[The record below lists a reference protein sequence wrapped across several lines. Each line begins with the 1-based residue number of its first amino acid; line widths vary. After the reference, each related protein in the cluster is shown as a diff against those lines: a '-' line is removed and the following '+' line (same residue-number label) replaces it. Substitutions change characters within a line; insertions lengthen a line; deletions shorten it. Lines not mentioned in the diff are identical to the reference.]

1 MYNKNINLNLYKT
14 FYDVAKSE
22 SISEAAKKTF
32 TSQPAISKSIK
43 KLEETLNVKLFYR
56 NLDGIKLTSEG
67 EKLLFYV
74 EEAFNNLLVGERNI
88 TENEKLQSGKLT
100 IGVPSQIGTFF
111 VFDSISKFHKIYPN
125 IEITIISS
133 STKSLLK
140 KLKLHEIDF
149 IIDSSPINDVQ
160 EDVIIRPLKKVDNC
174 FIVSKKYEDK
184 MIESLTYTL
193 TSINGIDSIK
203 LLVDGKELKKLPNSN
218 KLLPTFLDKS
228 YGINKIYEI
237 TNVGNIDSYTVYFVN
252 NVNDNKYYIPVT
264 KYVNDY
270 KQDKIRIIIDELASS
285 FTYQSNLSSFLNE
298 NTKLLNYEVI
308 DKQIKLNFNDMIF
321 SDITNNDILEEVV
334 YTICLSI
341 NDSIDID
348 SVVFLANDREIL
360 KKNIS
365 DLK

>member
-184 MIESLTYTL
+184 IKNIKSLNDIENYPLILPVPNTSNRSNLDLLFEKSGIKPTNVMNIHTSEMILGAVKKDLGIGYIIEDLIIDDPEVCK
-193 TSINGIDSIK
+193 INIK
-203 LLVDGKELKKLPNSN
+203 EKLPKIEINLVYV
-218 KLLPTFLDKS
+218 KKYLTIVPTKFIKKFIDDK
-228 YGINKIYEI
+228 
-237 TNVGNIDSYTVYFVN
+237 F
-252 NVNDNKYYIPVT
+252 DN
-264 KYVNDY
+264 
-270 KQDKIRIIIDELASS
+270 
-285 FTYQSNLSSFLNE
+285 
-298 NTKLLNYEVI
+298 
-308 DKQIKLNFNDMIF
+308 
-321 SDITNNDILEEVV
+321 
-334 YTICLSI
+334 
-341 NDSIDID
+341 
-348 SVVFLANDREIL
+348 
-360 KKNIS
+360 
-365 DLK
+365 

>member
-160 EDVIIRPLKKVDNC
+160 EDVIIRPLKKVNNC

-184 MIESLTYTL
+184 INNIKSLKDIENYPLIL
-193 TSINGIDSIK
+193 PVPNTSNRSNLDLLLEKNGIKPTNVMNIHTSEMILGAVKKDLGIGYIIEDLIIDDPEVCKINIK
-203 LLVDGKELKKLPNSN
+203 EKLPKIEINLVYV
-218 KLLPTFLDKS
+218 KKYLTIVPTKFIKMFIDDK
-228 YGINKIYEI
+228 
-237 TNVGNIDSYTVYFVN
+237 FN
-252 NVNDNKYYIPVT
+252 N
-264 KYVNDY
+264 
-270 KQDKIRIIIDELASS
+270 
-285 FTYQSNLSSFLNE
+285 
-298 NTKLLNYEVI
+298 
-308 DKQIKLNFNDMIF
+308 
-321 SDITNNDILEEVV
+321 
-334 YTICLSI
+334 
-341 NDSIDID
+341 
-348 SVVFLANDREIL
+348 
-360 KKNIS
+360 
-365 DLK
+365 

>member
-160 EDVIIRPLKKVDNC
+160 EDVIIRTLKKVDNC

-184 MIESLTYTL
+184 IKNIKSLNDIENYPLILPVPNTSNRSNLDLLFEKSGIKPTNVMNIHTSEMILGAVKKDLGIGYIIEDLIIDDPEVCK
-193 TSINGIDSIK
+193 INIK
-203 LLVDGKELKKLPNSN
+203 EKLPKIEINLVYV
-218 KLLPTFLDKS
+218 KKYLTIVPTKFIKMFIDDK
-228 YGINKIYEI
+228 
-237 TNVGNIDSYTVYFVN
+237 FN
-252 NVNDNKYYIPVT
+252 N
-264 KYVNDY
+264 
-270 KQDKIRIIIDELASS
+270 
-285 FTYQSNLSSFLNE
+285 
-298 NTKLLNYEVI
+298 
-308 DKQIKLNFNDMIF
+308 
-321 SDITNNDILEEVV
+321 
-334 YTICLSI
+334 
-341 NDSIDID
+341 
-348 SVVFLANDREIL
+348 
-360 KKNIS
+360 
-365 DLK
+365 

>member
-32 TSQPAISKSIK
+32 TSQPAISKLIK

-184 MIESLTYTL
+184 IK
-193 TSINGIDSIK
+193 SIK
-203 LLVDGKELKKLPNSN
+203 SLKDIENYPLILPVPNTSNRSNLDLLFEKSGIKPTNVMNIHTSEMILGAVKKDLGIGYIIEDLIIDDPEVCKINIKEKLPKIEINLVYV
-218 KLLPTFLDKS
+218 KKYLTIVPTKFIKKFIDDK
-228 YGINKIYEI
+228 
-237 TNVGNIDSYTVYFVN
+237 FN
-252 NVNDNKYYIPVT
+252 N
-264 KYVNDY
+264 
-270 KQDKIRIIIDELASS
+270 
-285 FTYQSNLSSFLNE
+285 
-298 NTKLLNYEVI
+298 
-308 DKQIKLNFNDMIF
+308 
-321 SDITNNDILEEVV
+321 
-334 YTICLSI
+334 
-341 NDSIDID
+341 
-348 SVVFLANDREIL
+348 
-360 KKNIS
+360 
-365 DLK
+365 

>member
-174 FIVSKKYEDK
+174 FIVSKKYDDKIKNIKSLKDIENYPLILPVPNTSNRSNLDLLFEKSGIKPTNVMNIHTSEMILGAVKKDLGIGYIIEDLIIDDPEVCK
-184 MIESLTYTL
+184 
-193 TSINGIDSIK
+193 INIK
-203 LLVDGKELKKLPNSN
+203 EKLPKIEINLVYV
-218 KLLPTFLDKS
+218 KKYLTIVPTKFIKMFIDDKF
-228 YGINKIYEI
+228 
-237 TNVGNIDSYTVYFVN
+237 GN
-252 NVNDNKYYIPVT
+252 
-264 KYVNDY
+264 
-270 KQDKIRIIIDELASS
+270 
-285 FTYQSNLSSFLNE
+285 
-298 NTKLLNYEVI
+298 
-308 DKQIKLNFNDMIF
+308 
-321 SDITNNDILEEVV
+321 
-334 YTICLSI
+334 
-341 NDSIDID
+341 
-348 SVVFLANDREIL
+348 
-360 KKNIS
+360 
-365 DLK
+365 

>member
-1 MYNKNINLNLYKT
+1 MIKKMLYKKIL
-14 FYDVAKSE
+14 VASSLLVVLFMLYLIPTKKEVEFAETNLEYVYPNDLETVYLLDSNDYVARVLISASND
-22 SISEAAKKTF
+22 SI
-32 TSQPAISKSIK
+32 ISKA
-43 KLEETLNVKLFYR
+43 
-56 NLDGIKLTSEG
+56 TS
-67 EKLLFYV
+67 LID
-74 EEAFNNLLVGERNI
+74 A
-88 TENEKLQSGKLT
+88 LT
-100 IGVPSQIGTFF
+100 IGGKKENVIPNGFRSIIPSGTK
-111 VFDSISKFHKIYPN
+111 VID
-125 IEITIISS
+125 IE
-133 STKSLLK
+133 L
-140 KLKLHEIDF
+140 
-149 IIDSSPINDVQ
+149 
-160 EDVIIRPLKKVDNC
+160 EDVVLIINFSKDILD
-174 FIVSKKYEDK
+174 IDKKYEDK

-203 LLVDGKELKKLPNSN
+203 LLVDGKELKRLPNSN

>member
-32 TSQPAISKSIK
+32 TSQPAISRSIK

-74 EEAFNNLLVGERNI
+74 EEAFNNLLVRERNI

-149 IIDSSPINDVQ
+149 IIDSSPINDVR

-184 MIESLTYTL
+184 IKNIKSLKVIENYPLILPVPNTSNRSNLDLLFEKSGIKPTNVMNIHTSEMILGAVKKDLGIGYIIEDLIIDDPEVCK
-193 TSINGIDSIK
+193 INIK
-203 LLVDGKELKKLPNSN
+203 EKLPKIEINLVYV
-218 KLLPTFLDKS
+218 KKYLTIVPTKFIKMFIDDK
-228 YGINKIYEI
+228 
-237 TNVGNIDSYTVYFVN
+237 FN
-252 NVNDNKYYIPVT
+252 N
-264 KYVNDY
+264 
-270 KQDKIRIIIDELASS
+270 
-285 FTYQSNLSSFLNE
+285 
-298 NTKLLNYEVI
+298 
-308 DKQIKLNFNDMIF
+308 
-321 SDITNNDILEEVV
+321 
-334 YTICLSI
+334 
-341 NDSIDID
+341 
-348 SVVFLANDREIL
+348 
-360 KKNIS
+360 
-365 DLK
+365 

>member
-160 EDVIIRPLKKVDNC
+160 EDVIIRTLKKVDNC

-184 MIESLTYTL
+184 IKNIKSLKDIENYPLIL
-193 TSINGIDSIK
+193 PVPNTSNRSNLDLLFKKNGIKPTNVMNIHTSEMILGAVKKDLGIGYIIEDLIIDDPEVCKINIK
-203 LLVDGKELKKLPNSN
+203 EKLPKIEINLVYV
-218 KLLPTFLDKS
+218 KKYLTIVPTKFIKMFIDDKF
-228 YGINKIYEI
+228 
-237 TNVGNIDSYTVYFVN
+237 GN
-252 NVNDNKYYIPVT
+252 
-264 KYVNDY
+264 
-270 KQDKIRIIIDELASS
+270 
-285 FTYQSNLSSFLNE
+285 
-298 NTKLLNYEVI
+298 
-308 DKQIKLNFNDMIF
+308 
-321 SDITNNDILEEVV
+321 
-334 YTICLSI
+334 
-341 NDSIDID
+341 
-348 SVVFLANDREIL
+348 
-360 KKNIS
+360 
-365 DLK
+365 

>member
-32 TSQPAISKSIK
+32 TSQPAISTSIK

-184 MIESLTYTL
+184 IKNIKSLKDIENYPLILPVPNTSNRSNLDLLFEKSGIKPTNVMNIHTSEMILGAVKKDLGIGYIIEDLIIDDPEVCK
-193 TSINGIDSIK
+193 INIK
-203 LLVDGKELKKLPNSN
+203 EKLPKIEINLVYV
-218 KLLPTFLDKS
+218 KKYLTIVPTKFIKKFIDDKF
-228 YGINKIYEI
+228 
-237 TNVGNIDSYTVYFVN
+237 GN
-252 NVNDNKYYIPVT
+252 
-264 KYVNDY
+264 
-270 KQDKIRIIIDELASS
+270 
-285 FTYQSNLSSFLNE
+285 
-298 NTKLLNYEVI
+298 
-308 DKQIKLNFNDMIF
+308 
-321 SDITNNDILEEVV
+321 
-334 YTICLSI
+334 
-341 NDSIDID
+341 
-348 SVVFLANDREIL
+348 
-360 KKNIS
+360 
-365 DLK
+365 

>member
-1 MYNKNINLNLYKT
+1 MIKKMLYKKIL
-14 FYDVAKSE
+14 VASSLLVVLFMLYLIPTKKEVEFAETNLEYVYPNDLETVYLLDSNDYVARVLISASND
-22 SISEAAKKTF
+22 SI
-32 TSQPAISKSIK
+32 ISKS
-43 KLEETLNVKLFYR
+43 
-56 NLDGIKLTSEG
+56 TS
-67 EKLLFYV
+67 LID
-74 EEAFNNLLVGERNI
+74 A
-88 TENEKLQSGKLT
+88 LT
-100 IGVPSQIGTFF
+100 IGGKKENVIPNGFRSIIPSGTKVIDIELEDGVLIINF
-111 VFDSISKFHKIYPN
+111 SKDI
-125 IEITIISS
+125 
-133 STKSLLK
+133 LD
-140 KLKLHEIDF
+140 ID
-149 IIDSSPINDVQ
+149 
-160 EDVIIRPLKKVDNC
+160 
-174 FIVSKKYEDK
+174 KKYEDK

-203 LLVDGKELKKLPNSN
+203 LLVDGKELKRLPNSN

-321 SDITNNDILEEVV
+321 SDITNNDILEEVI

>member
-1 MYNKNINLNLYKT
+1 MIKKMLYKKNL
-14 FYDVAKSE
+14 VASSLLVVLFMLYLIPTKKEVEFAETNLEYVYPNDLETVYLLDSNDYVARVLISASND
-22 SISEAAKKTF
+22 SI
-32 TSQPAISKSIK
+32 ISKS
-43 KLEETLNVKLFYR
+43 
-56 NLDGIKLTSEG
+56 TS
-67 EKLLFYV
+67 LID
-74 EEAFNNLLVGERNI
+74 A
-88 TENEKLQSGKLT
+88 LT
-100 IGVPSQIGTFF
+100 IGGKKENVIPNGFRSIIPSGTKVIDIELEDGVLIINF
-111 VFDSISKFHKIYPN
+111 SKDI
-125 IEITIISS
+125 
-133 STKSLLK
+133 LD
-140 KLKLHEIDF
+140 ID
-149 IIDSSPINDVQ
+149 
-160 EDVIIRPLKKVDNC
+160 
-174 FIVSKKYEDK
+174 KKYEDK

-348 SVVFLANDREIL
+348 SVVFFANDREIL

>member
-88 TENEKLQSGKLT
+88 TENEKLESGKLT

-184 MIESLTYTL
+184 IKNIKSLKDIENYPLIL
-193 TSINGIDSIK
+193 PVPNTSNRSNLDLLFEKNGIKPTNVMNIHTSEMILGAVKKDLGIGYIIEDLIIDDTEVCKINIK
-203 LLVDGKELKKLPNSN
+203 EKLPKIEINLVYV
-218 KLLPTFLDKS
+218 KKYLTIVPTKFIKKFIDDKF
-228 YGINKIYEI
+228 
-237 TNVGNIDSYTVYFVN
+237 GN
-252 NVNDNKYYIPVT
+252 
-264 KYVNDY
+264 
-270 KQDKIRIIIDELASS
+270 
-285 FTYQSNLSSFLNE
+285 
-298 NTKLLNYEVI
+298 
-308 DKQIKLNFNDMIF
+308 
-321 SDITNNDILEEVV
+321 
-334 YTICLSI
+334 
-341 NDSIDID
+341 
-348 SVVFLANDREIL
+348 
-360 KKNIS
+360 
-365 DLK
+365 

>member
-174 FIVSKKYEDK
+174 FIVSKKYENKIKNIKSLKD
-184 MIESLTYTL
+184 IENYPLIL
-193 TSINGIDSIK
+193 PVPNTSNRSNLDLLFEKNGIKPTNVMNIHTSEMILGAVKKDLGIGYIIEDLIIDDPEVCKVNIK
-203 LLVDGKELKKLPNSN
+203 EKLPKIEINLVYVKKYLTIVPTKFIKKFIDDKFSN
-218 KLLPTFLDKS
+218 
-228 YGINKIYEI
+228 
-237 TNVGNIDSYTVYFVN
+237 
-252 NVNDNKYYIPVT
+252 
-264 KYVNDY
+264 
-270 KQDKIRIIIDELASS
+270 
-285 FTYQSNLSSFLNE
+285 
-298 NTKLLNYEVI
+298 
-308 DKQIKLNFNDMIF
+308 
-321 SDITNNDILEEVV
+321 
-334 YTICLSI
+334 
-341 NDSIDID
+341 
-348 SVVFLANDREIL
+348 
-360 KKNIS
+360 
-365 DLK
+365 

>member
-184 MIESLTYTL
+184 IKNIKSLKDIENYPLILPVSN
-193 TSINGIDSIK
+193 TSNRSNLDLLFEKNGIK
-203 LLVDGKELKKLPNSN
+203 P
-218 KLLPTFLDKS
+218 
-228 YGINKIYEI
+228 
-237 TNVGNIDSYTVYFVN
+237 TNVMNIHTSEMILGAVKKDLGIG
-252 NVNDNKYYIPVT
+252 YIIE
-264 KYVNDY
+264 DL
-270 KQDKIRIIIDELASS
+270 IIDDPEVCKINIKEKLSKIEI
-285 FTYQSNLSSFLNE
+285 NLVYVKKYLTIVP
-298 NTKLLNYEVI
+298 TKFIKKFI
-308 DKQIKLNFNDMIF
+308 DDKFGN
-321 SDITNNDILEEVV
+321 
-334 YTICLSI
+334 
-341 NDSIDID
+341 
-348 SVVFLANDREIL
+348 
-360 KKNIS
+360 
-365 DLK
+365 

>member
-160 EDVIIRPLKKVDNC
+160 EDVIIRPLKKVNNC

-184 MIESLTYTL
+184 IKNIKSLKDIENYPLIL
-193 TSINGIDSIK
+193 PVPNTSNRSNLDLLFEKNGIKPTNVMNIHTSEMILGAVKKDLGIGYIIEDLIIDDPEVCKINIK
-203 LLVDGKELKKLPNSN
+203 EKLPKIEINLVYV
-218 KLLPTFLDKS
+218 KKYLTIVPTKFIKMFIDDK
-228 YGINKIYEI
+228 
-237 TNVGNIDSYTVYFVN
+237 FN
-252 NVNDNKYYIPVT
+252 N
-264 KYVNDY
+264 
-270 KQDKIRIIIDELASS
+270 
-285 FTYQSNLSSFLNE
+285 
-298 NTKLLNYEVI
+298 
-308 DKQIKLNFNDMIF
+308 
-321 SDITNNDILEEVV
+321 
-334 YTICLSI
+334 
-341 NDSIDID
+341 
-348 SVVFLANDREIL
+348 
-360 KKNIS
+360 
-365 DLK
+365 

>member
-125 IEITIISS
+125 IEITIISN

-184 MIESLTYTL
+184 IKNIKSLKDIENYPLIL
-193 TSINGIDSIK
+193 PVPNTSNRSNLDLLFEKNGIKPTNVMNIHTSEMILGAVKKDLGIGYIIEDLIIDDSEVCKINIK
-203 LLVDGKELKKLPNSN
+203 EKLPKIEINLVYV
-218 KLLPTFLDKS
+218 KKYLTIVPTKFIKKFIDDK
-228 YGINKIYEI
+228 
-237 TNVGNIDSYTVYFVN
+237 F
-252 NVNDNKYYIPVT
+252 DN
-264 KYVNDY
+264 
-270 KQDKIRIIIDELASS
+270 
-285 FTYQSNLSSFLNE
+285 
-298 NTKLLNYEVI
+298 
-308 DKQIKLNFNDMIF
+308 
-321 SDITNNDILEEVV
+321 
-334 YTICLSI
+334 
-341 NDSIDID
+341 
-348 SVVFLANDREIL
+348 
-360 KKNIS
+360 
-365 DLK
+365 

>member
-43 KLEETLNVKLFYR
+43 KLEEILNVKLFYR

-160 EDVIIRPLKKVDNC
+160 EDVIIRPLKKVDDC
-174 FIVSKKYEDK
+174 FIVSKKYEDQIQNIK
-184 MIESLTYTL
+184 SLKDIENYPLILPVPNTSNRSNLDLLFEKSGIKPTNVMNIHTSEMILGAVKKDLGIGYIIEDLIIDDPEVCK
-193 TSINGIDSIK
+193 INIK
-203 LLVDGKELKKLPNSN
+203 EKLPKIEINLVYV
-218 KLLPTFLDKS
+218 KKYLTIVPTKFIKKFIDDK
-228 YGINKIYEI
+228 
-237 TNVGNIDSYTVYFVN
+237 F
-252 NVNDNKYYIPVT
+252 DN
-264 KYVNDY
+264 
-270 KQDKIRIIIDELASS
+270 
-285 FTYQSNLSSFLNE
+285 
-298 NTKLLNYEVI
+298 
-308 DKQIKLNFNDMIF
+308 
-321 SDITNNDILEEVV
+321 
-334 YTICLSI
+334 
-341 NDSIDID
+341 
-348 SVVFLANDREIL
+348 
-360 KKNIS
+360 
-365 DLK
+365 

>member
-22 SISEAAKKTF
+22 SISDAAKKTF

-184 MIESLTYTL
+184 VKNIKSLKDIENYPLILPIPNTSNRSNLDLLFEKSGIKPTNVMNIHTSEMILGAVKKDLGIGYIIEDLIIDDPEVCK
-193 TSINGIDSIK
+193 INIK
-203 LLVDGKELKKLPNSN
+203 EKLPKIEINLVYV
-218 KLLPTFLDKS
+218 KKYLTIVPTKFIKMFIDDKF
-228 YGINKIYEI
+228 
-237 TNVGNIDSYTVYFVN
+237 GN
-252 NVNDNKYYIPVT
+252 
-264 KYVNDY
+264 
-270 KQDKIRIIIDELASS
+270 
-285 FTYQSNLSSFLNE
+285 
-298 NTKLLNYEVI
+298 
-308 DKQIKLNFNDMIF
+308 
-321 SDITNNDILEEVV
+321 
-334 YTICLSI
+334 
-341 NDSIDID
+341 
-348 SVVFLANDREIL
+348 
-360 KKNIS
+360 
-365 DLK
+365 

>member
-1 MYNKNINLNLYKT
+1 MIKKMLYKKIL
-14 FYDVAKSE
+14 VASSLFVVLFMLYLIPTKKEVEFAETNLEYVYPNDLETVYLLDSNDYVARVLISASND
-22 SISEAAKKTF
+22 SI
-32 TSQPAISKSIK
+32 ISKA
-43 KLEETLNVKLFYR
+43 
-56 NLDGIKLTSEG
+56 TS
-67 EKLLFYV
+67 LID
-74 EEAFNNLLVGERNI
+74 A
-88 TENEKLQSGKLT
+88 LT
-100 IGVPSQIGTFF
+100 IGGKKENVIPNGFRSIIPSGTKVIDIELEDGVLIINF
-111 VFDSISKFHKIYPN
+111 SKDI
-125 IEITIISS
+125 
-133 STKSLLK
+133 LD
-140 KLKLHEIDF
+140 ID
-149 IIDSSPINDVQ
+149 
-160 EDVIIRPLKKVDNC
+160 
-174 FIVSKKYEDK
+174 KKYEDK

-252 NVNDNKYYIPVT
+252 SVNDNKYYIPVT

-334 YTICLSI
+334 YTLCLSI

>member
-184 MIESLTYTL
+184 IKNIKSLNDIENYPLIL
-193 TSINGIDSIK
+193 PVPNTSNRSNLDLLLEKNGIKPTNVMNIHTSEMILGAVKKDLGIGYIIEDLIIDDPEVCKINIK
-203 LLVDGKELKKLPNSN
+203 EKLPKIEINLVYV
-218 KLLPTFLDKS
+218 KKYLTIVPTKFIKMFIDDK
-228 YGINKIYEI
+228 
-237 TNVGNIDSYTVYFVN
+237 FN
-252 NVNDNKYYIPVT
+252 N
-264 KYVNDY
+264 
-270 KQDKIRIIIDELASS
+270 
-285 FTYQSNLSSFLNE
+285 
-298 NTKLLNYEVI
+298 
-308 DKQIKLNFNDMIF
+308 
-321 SDITNNDILEEVV
+321 
-334 YTICLSI
+334 
-341 NDSIDID
+341 
-348 SVVFLANDREIL
+348 
-360 KKNIS
+360 
-365 DLK
+365 

>member
-184 MIESLTYTL
+184 IKNIKSLNDIENYPLIL
-193 TSINGIDSIK
+193 PVPNTSNRSNLDLLFEKNGIKPTNVMNIHTSEMILGAVKKDLGIGYIIEDLIIDDPEVCKINIK
-203 LLVDGKELKKLPNSN
+203 EKLP
-218 KLLPTFLDKS
+218 KIE
-228 YGINKIYEI
+228 INL
-237 TNVGNIDSYTVYFVN
+237 VYV
-252 NVNDNKYYIPVT
+252 K
-264 KYVNDY
+264 K
-270 KQDKIRIIIDELASS
+270 
-285 FTYQSNLSSFLNE
+285 FLN
-298 NTKLLNYEVI
+298 
-308 DKQIKLNFNDMIF
+308 
-321 SDITNNDILEEVV
+321 S
-334 YTICLSI
+334 
-341 NDSIDID
+341 
-348 SVVFLANDREIL
+348 
-360 KKNIS
+360 
-365 DLK
+365 

>member
-184 MIESLTYTL
+184 IKNIKFLKDIENYPLILPVPNTSNRSNLDLLFEKSGIKPTNVMNIHTSEMILGAVKKDLGIGYIIEDLIIDDPEVCK
-193 TSINGIDSIK
+193 INIK
-203 LLVDGKELKKLPNSN
+203 EKLPKIEINLVYV
-218 KLLPTFLDKS
+218 KKYLTIVPTKFIKKFIDDKF
-228 YGINKIYEI
+228 
-237 TNVGNIDSYTVYFVN
+237 GN
-252 NVNDNKYYIPVT
+252 
-264 KYVNDY
+264 
-270 KQDKIRIIIDELASS
+270 
-285 FTYQSNLSSFLNE
+285 
-298 NTKLLNYEVI
+298 
-308 DKQIKLNFNDMIF
+308 
-321 SDITNNDILEEVV
+321 
-334 YTICLSI
+334 
-341 NDSIDID
+341 
-348 SVVFLANDREIL
+348 
-360 KKNIS
+360 
-365 DLK
+365 

>member
-160 EDVIIRPLKKVDNC
+160 EDVIIRPLKKVYNC
-174 FIVSKKYEDK
+174 FIISKKYEDK
-184 MIESLTYTL
+184 IKNIKSLKDIENYPLILPVPNTSNRSNLDLLFEKSGIKPTNVMNIHTSEMILGAVKKDLGIGYIIEDLIIDDPEVCK
-193 TSINGIDSIK
+193 INIK
-203 LLVDGKELKKLPNSN
+203 EKLPKIEINLVYV
-218 KLLPTFLDKS
+218 KKYLTIVPTKFIKKFIDDK
-228 YGINKIYEI
+228 
-237 TNVGNIDSYTVYFVN
+237 FN
-252 NVNDNKYYIPVT
+252 N
-264 KYVNDY
+264 
-270 KQDKIRIIIDELASS
+270 
-285 FTYQSNLSSFLNE
+285 
-298 NTKLLNYEVI
+298 
-308 DKQIKLNFNDMIF
+308 
-321 SDITNNDILEEVV
+321 
-334 YTICLSI
+334 
-341 NDSIDID
+341 
-348 SVVFLANDREIL
+348 
-360 KKNIS
+360 
-365 DLK
+365 

>member
-160 EDVIIRPLKKVDNC
+160 EDVIIRSLKKVDNC

-184 MIESLTYTL
+184 IKNIKSLKDIENYPLIL
-193 TSINGIDSIK
+193 PVPNTSNRSNLDLLFEKNGIKPTNVMNIHTSEMILGAVKKDLGIGYIIEDLIIDDPEVCKINIK
-203 LLVDGKELKKLPNSN
+203 EKLPKIEINLVYV
-218 KLLPTFLDKS
+218 KKYLTIVPTKFIKMFIDDK
-228 YGINKIYEI
+228 
-237 TNVGNIDSYTVYFVN
+237 FN
-252 NVNDNKYYIPVT
+252 N
-264 KYVNDY
+264 
-270 KQDKIRIIIDELASS
+270 
-285 FTYQSNLSSFLNE
+285 
-298 NTKLLNYEVI
+298 
-308 DKQIKLNFNDMIF
+308 
-321 SDITNNDILEEVV
+321 
-334 YTICLSI
+334 
-341 NDSIDID
+341 
-348 SVVFLANDREIL
+348 
-360 KKNIS
+360 
-365 DLK
+365 

>member
-125 IEITIISS
+125 IEITIISN

-184 MIESLTYTL
+184 IKNIKSLKDIENYPLIL
-193 TSINGIDSIK
+193 PVPNTSNRSNLDLLFEKNGIKPTNVMNIHTSEMILGAVKKDLGIGYIIEDLIIDDPEVCKINIK
-203 LLVDGKELKKLPNSN
+203 EKLPKIEINLVYV
-218 KLLPTFLDKS
+218 KKYLTIVPTKFIKKFIDDK
-228 YGINKIYEI
+228 
-237 TNVGNIDSYTVYFVN
+237 F
-252 NVNDNKYYIPVT
+252 DN
-264 KYVNDY
+264 
-270 KQDKIRIIIDELASS
+270 
-285 FTYQSNLSSFLNE
+285 
-298 NTKLLNYEVI
+298 
-308 DKQIKLNFNDMIF
+308 
-321 SDITNNDILEEVV
+321 
-334 YTICLSI
+334 
-341 NDSIDID
+341 
-348 SVVFLANDREIL
+348 
-360 KKNIS
+360 
-365 DLK
+365 

>member
-160 EDVIIRPLKKVDNC
+160 EDVIIRPLKKVDNF

-184 MIESLTYTL
+184 IK
-193 TSINGIDSIK
+193 SIK
-203 LLVDGKELKKLPNSN
+203 SLKDIENYPLILPVPNTSNRSNLDLLFEKSGIKPTNVMNIHTSEMILGAVKKDLGIGYIIEDLIIDDPEVCKINIKEKLPKIEINLVYV
-218 KLLPTFLDKS
+218 KKYLTIVPTKFIKKFIDDK
-228 YGINKIYEI
+228 
-237 TNVGNIDSYTVYFVN
+237 FN
-252 NVNDNKYYIPVT
+252 N
-264 KYVNDY
+264 
-270 KQDKIRIIIDELASS
+270 
-285 FTYQSNLSSFLNE
+285 
-298 NTKLLNYEVI
+298 
-308 DKQIKLNFNDMIF
+308 
-321 SDITNNDILEEVV
+321 
-334 YTICLSI
+334 
-341 NDSIDID
+341 
-348 SVVFLANDREIL
+348 
-360 KKNIS
+360 
-365 DLK
+365 

>member
-184 MIESLTYTL
+184 IKNIKSLKDIENYPLIL
-193 TSINGIDSIK
+193 PVPNTSNRSNLDLLFEKNGIKPTNVMNIHTSEMILGAVKKDLGIGYIIEDLIIDDPEVCKINIK
-203 LLVDGKELKKLPNSN
+203 EKLPKIEINLVYV
-218 KLLPTFLDKS
+218 KKYLTIVPTKFIKMFIDDK
-228 YGINKIYEI
+228 
-237 TNVGNIDSYTVYFVN
+237 FN
-252 NVNDNKYYIPVT
+252 N
-264 KYVNDY
+264 
-270 KQDKIRIIIDELASS
+270 
-285 FTYQSNLSSFLNE
+285 
-298 NTKLLNYEVI
+298 
-308 DKQIKLNFNDMIF
+308 
-321 SDITNNDILEEVV
+321 
-334 YTICLSI
+334 
-341 NDSIDID
+341 
-348 SVVFLANDREIL
+348 
-360 KKNIS
+360 
-365 DLK
+365 

>member
-1 MYNKNINLNLYKT
+1 M
-14 FYDVAKSE
+14 
-22 SISEAAKKTF
+22 
-32 TSQPAISKSIK
+32 
-43 KLEETLNVKLFYR
+43 
-56 NLDGIKLTSEG
+56 DGIKLTSEG

-184 MIESLTYTL
+184 IKNIKSLKDIENYPLIL
-193 TSINGIDSIK
+193 PVPNTSNRSNLDLLFEKNGIKPTNVMNIHTSEMILGAVKKDLGIGYIIEDLIIDDPEVCKINIK
-203 LLVDGKELKKLPNSN
+203 EKLPKIEINLVYV
-218 KLLPTFLDKS
+218 KKYLTIVPTKFIKKFIDDK
-228 YGINKIYEI
+228 
-237 TNVGNIDSYTVYFVN
+237 F
-252 NVNDNKYYIPVT
+252 DN
-264 KYVNDY
+264 
-270 KQDKIRIIIDELASS
+270 
-285 FTYQSNLSSFLNE
+285 
-298 NTKLLNYEVI
+298 
-308 DKQIKLNFNDMIF
+308 
-321 SDITNNDILEEVV
+321 
-334 YTICLSI
+334 
-341 NDSIDID
+341 
-348 SVVFLANDREIL
+348 
-360 KKNIS
+360 
-365 DLK
+365 

>member
-184 MIESLTYTL
+184 IKNIKSLKDIENYPLIL
-193 TSINGIDSIK
+193 PVPNTSNRSNLDLLFEKNGIKPTNVMNIHTSEMILGAVKKDLGIGYIIEDLIIDDSEVCKINIK
-203 LLVDGKELKKLPNSN
+203 EKLPKIEINLVYV
-218 KLLPTFLDKS
+218 KKYLTIVPTKFIKKFIDDK
-228 YGINKIYEI
+228 
-237 TNVGNIDSYTVYFVN
+237 F
-252 NVNDNKYYIPVT
+252 DN
-264 KYVNDY
+264 
-270 KQDKIRIIIDELASS
+270 
-285 FTYQSNLSSFLNE
+285 
-298 NTKLLNYEVI
+298 
-308 DKQIKLNFNDMIF
+308 
-321 SDITNNDILEEVV
+321 
-334 YTICLSI
+334 
-341 NDSIDID
+341 
-348 SVVFLANDREIL
+348 
-360 KKNIS
+360 
-365 DLK
+365 

>member
-43 KLEETLNVKLFYR
+43 KFEETLNVKLFYR

-184 MIESLTYTL
+184 IK
-193 TSINGIDSIK
+193 SIK
-203 LLVDGKELKKLPNSN
+203 SLKDIENYPLILPVPNTSNRSNLDLLFEKSGIKPTNVMNIHTSEMILGAVKKDLGIGYIIEDLIIDDPEVCKINIKEKLPKIEINLVYV
-218 KLLPTFLDKS
+218 KKYLTIVPTKFIKKFIDDK
-228 YGINKIYEI
+228 
-237 TNVGNIDSYTVYFVN
+237 FN
-252 NVNDNKYYIPVT
+252 N
-264 KYVNDY
+264 
-270 KQDKIRIIIDELASS
+270 
-285 FTYQSNLSSFLNE
+285 
-298 NTKLLNYEVI
+298 
-308 DKQIKLNFNDMIF
+308 
-321 SDITNNDILEEVV
+321 
-334 YTICLSI
+334 
-341 NDSIDID
+341 
-348 SVVFLANDREIL
+348 
-360 KKNIS
+360 
-365 DLK
+365 

>member
-184 MIESLTYTL
+184 IKNIKSLKDIENYPLILPVPNTSNRSNLDLLFEKSGIKPTNVMNIHTSEMILGAVKKDLGIGYIIEDLIIDDPEVCK
-193 TSINGIDSIK
+193 INIK
-203 LLVDGKELKKLPNSN
+203 EKLPKIEINLVYV
-218 KLLPTFLDKS
+218 KKYLTIVPTKF
-228 YGINKIYEI
+228 
-237 TNVGNIDSYTVYFVN
+237 
-252 NVNDNKYYIPVT
+252 
-264 KYVNDY
+264 
-270 KQDKIRIIIDELASS
+270 
-285 FTYQSNLSSFLNE
+285 
-298 NTKLLNYEVI
+298 
-308 DKQIKLNFNDMIF
+308 IKKF
-321 SDITNNDILEEVV
+321 
-334 YTICLSI
+334 I
-341 NDSIDID
+341 NDKFD
-348 SVVFLANDREIL
+348 N
-360 KKNIS
+360 
-365 DLK
+365 

>member
-184 MIESLTYTL
+184 IKNIKSLNDIENYPLILPVSNTSNRSNLDLLFEKSGIKPTNVMNIHTSEMILGAVKKDLGIGYIIEDLIIDDPEVCK
-193 TSINGIDSIK
+193 INIK
-203 LLVDGKELKKLPNSN
+203 EKLPKIEINLVYV
-218 KLLPTFLDKS
+218 KKYLTIVPTKFIKMFIDDK
-228 YGINKIYEI
+228 
-237 TNVGNIDSYTVYFVN
+237 FN
-252 NVNDNKYYIPVT
+252 N
-264 KYVNDY
+264 
-270 KQDKIRIIIDELASS
+270 
-285 FTYQSNLSSFLNE
+285 
-298 NTKLLNYEVI
+298 
-308 DKQIKLNFNDMIF
+308 
-321 SDITNNDILEEVV
+321 
-334 YTICLSI
+334 
-341 NDSIDID
+341 
-348 SVVFLANDREIL
+348 
-360 KKNIS
+360 
-365 DLK
+365 

>member
-1 MYNKNINLNLYKT
+1 MIKKMLYKKIL
-14 FYDVAKSE
+14 VASSLLVVLFMLYLIPTKKEVEFAETNLEYVYPNDLETVYLLDSNDYVARVLISASND
-22 SISEAAKKTF
+22 SI
-32 TSQPAISKSIK
+32 ISKA
-43 KLEETLNVKLFYR
+43 
-56 NLDGIKLTSEG
+56 TS
-67 EKLLFYV
+67 LID
-74 EEAFNNLLVGERNI
+74 A
-88 TENEKLQSGKLT
+88 LT
-100 IGVPSQIGTFF
+100 IGGKKENVIPNGFRSIIPSGTKVIDIELEDGVLVINF
-111 VFDSISKFHKIYPN
+111 SKDI
-125 IEITIISS
+125 
-133 STKSLLK
+133 LD
-140 KLKLHEIDF
+140 ID
-149 IIDSSPINDVQ
+149 
-160 EDVIIRPLKKVDNC
+160 
-174 FIVSKKYEDK
+174 KKYEDK
-184 MIESLTYTL
+184 MIESLAYTL

-252 NVNDNKYYIPVT
+252 SVNDNKYYIPVT

-285 FTYQSNLSSFLNE
+285 FTYQTNLSSFLNE

>member
-88 TENEKLQSGKLT
+88 TENEKLQSGKLN

-149 IIDSSPINDVQ
+149 IIDSSPINDAQ

-184 MIESLTYTL
+184 IKNIKSLKDIENYPLILPVFQNSFSDWSHGSYTAYL
-193 TSINGIDSIK
+193 PRFTLLSI
-203 LLVDGKELKKLPNSN
+203 LLATLLSVTMTTIYMTPTIAQVCRLFNVFPTIV
-218 KLLPTFLDKS
+218 LPTLVSSGKPMIDRIEVSFKVM
-228 YGINKIYEI
+228 INWL
-237 TNVGNIDSYTVYFVN
+237 
-252 NVNDNKYYIPVT
+252 
-264 KYVNDY
+264 
-270 KQDKIRIIIDELASS
+270 IIDGIMVRTACGITTSAMEEL
-285 FTYQSNLSSFLNE
+285 
-298 NTKLLNYEVI
+298 
-308 DKQIKLNFNDMIF
+308 
-321 SDITNNDILEEVV
+321 
-334 YTICLSI
+334 
-341 NDSIDID
+341 
-348 SVVFLANDREIL
+348 
-360 KKNIS
+360 
-365 DLK
+365 

>member
-1 MYNKNINLNLYKT
+1 MLYKKIL
-14 FYDVAKSE
+14 VASSLLVVLFMLYLIPTKKEVEFAETNLEYVYPNDLETVYLLDSNDYVARVLISASND
-22 SISEAAKKTF
+22 SI
-32 TSQPAISKSIK
+32 ISKS
-43 KLEETLNVKLFYR
+43 
-56 NLDGIKLTSEG
+56 TS
-67 EKLLFYV
+67 LID
-74 EEAFNNLLVGERNI
+74 A
-88 TENEKLQSGKLT
+88 LT
-100 IGVPSQIGTFF
+100 IGGKKENVIPNGFRSIIPSGTKVIDIELEDGVLIINF
-111 VFDSISKFHKIYPN
+111 SKDI
-125 IEITIISS
+125 
-133 STKSLLK
+133 LD
-140 KLKLHEIDF
+140 ID
-149 IIDSSPINDVQ
+149 
-160 EDVIIRPLKKVDNC
+160 
-174 FIVSKKYEDK
+174 KKYEDK

-203 LLVDGKELKKLPNSN
+203 LLVDGKELKRLPNSN